1 MKGPLVDRLRD
12 RARAISL
19 GDPTLRENWMG
30 PVINAAAAR
39 RFAESVASLARAG
52 RLICGGARRTDG
64 LYAKGFY
71 CEPTFVDAVAVDHPL
86 GQTEMFI
93 PLAMI
98 AEVDS
103 LEEAIDLANGV
114 RYGLAAGFY
123 GAAKE
128 VAWFFDRIPVGVA
141 YANRPQGATTG
152 AWPGF
157 QPFGG
162 WKASGSTGKNGGG
175 LYYHPLYMREQ
186 IHTLIEQQH

>member
-12 RARAISL
+12 HARAISL
-19 GDPTLRENWMG
+19 GDPTLRENCMG
-30 PVINAAAAR
+30 PVINDDDAR

-162 WKASGSTGKNGGG
+162 WKASGSTGNNWGG
-175 LYYHPLYMREQ
+175 LYYHPLYMREH